1 MTRVT
6 AITVVDEIM
15 TTTLEFD
22 PHARYD
28 GESYQDILDRDS
40 REAPE
45 CLRAENAPYL
55 GSDSIPAT
63 HYTSQARFELEAEH
77 MCASLAD
84 GVPNRRDSQCG

>member
-1 MTRVT
+1 
-6 AITVVDEIM
+6 M

-77 MCASLAD
+77 MWM
-84 GVPNRRDSQCG
+84 R